1 MNAPA
6 NAGGKTLSIA
16 RLHAL
21 AATLDLV
28 GLALLLLQ
36 ASLWVPA
43 AEADRR
49 VLWLTAAVVPLSL
62 MVFAVMPRHGQFLPE
77 THVPR
82 RSLLVYTSFAVPAAV
97 TLLTFTLVAAN
108 DSFDSFAG
116 FALLLAADGGRN
128 LWECLSLSL
137 RARR

>member
-1 MNAPA
+1 MASLSSLT
-6 NAGGKTLSIA
+6 AGMISTR
-16 RLHAL
+16 RLHGF

-36 ASLWVPA
+36 ARFLVPA

-49 VLWLTAAVVPLSL
+49 VILLTASVVPIAIL
-62 MVFAVMPRHGQFLPE
+62 VFAVMPRRAAFLPE
-77 THVPR
+77 TEVPR
-82 RSLLVYTSFAVPAAV
+82 RSLMVYASFGVPTGM
-97 TLLTFTLVAAN
+97 TLLTLVLVAAN

-128 LWECLSLSL
+128 LWEYLSLAL
-137 RARR
+137 KARR